1 MFRVFGAGW
10 SHAARPDTGV
20 YGAGAAAA
28 FRSAG
33 LGVELVNDGPEIAD
47 SILWFESHDTVAW
60 ARCLRMCPE
69 QTFRLRPAEAGGARR
84 SARLAKSLLEP
95 RVVAYGS
102 EIVVPA
108 RLLAEGWVQL
118 H

>member
-1 MFRVFGAGW
+1 MQLSGIPFPR
-10 SHAARPDTGV
+10 RPK
-20 YGAGAAAA
+20 YGSTLWDEYAVA
-28 FRSAG
+28 
-33 LGVELVNDGPEIAD
+33 E
-47 SILWFESHDTVAW
+47 SILWFESDGTG
-60 ARCLRMCPE
+60 RMGQCLRMCPE

-84 SARLAKSLLEP
+84 CARLAKSLLEP